1 MEYSDFDFYN
11 RFVASS
17 RIKNLTLMKHLYLVI
32 LAGGEG
38 TRLFP
43 YSNLERPKQL
53 CHIDGGDRRKD
64 TFLKRTIANFVD
76 AGFDRERVIVV
87 TSNERQA
94 DITRHQACSPGGITL
109 KNVWSIPAVYGYYGT
124 MVEATKM
131 IAESDPE
138 AIIVNTPSDH
148 FLVPD
153 YQFIEVV
160 MEAVNDAKQ
169 GYMSTVESI
178 AHDTG
183 IIVWRAKDLLKDNSF
198 DTKKLDL
205 DQLTEHFGDNYRMSV
220 GDFVWHD
227 CDTFRG
233 LYRAIEKTHIH
244 HNAILGEGKHRPD
257 NSCHHSLLYVDKGM
271 NLNISDAVEVAVVF
285 TMINDQPILMVSRL
299 NESQRIKDLADEFM
313 ENGKLTVDEVAL
325 EENNNQIL
333 YSSIV
338 NQVSFAFVGVKDY
351 TARVYR
357 RSDNGNYE
365 AEVFKRHK

>member
-11 RFVASS
+11 KFVASS
-17 RIKNLTLMKHLYLVI
+17 RIKNLTQMKHLYLVI

-53 CHIDGGDRRKD
+53 CHIDGGNRRTD

-76 AGFDRERVIVV
+76 AGFNRDRIIVV

-94 DITRHQACSPGGITL
+94 DITRHQACSPGGVAL
-109 KNVWSIPAVYGYYGT
+109 KNVWSIPAIYGYYGT

-131 IAESDPE
+131 IAESDPK
-138 AIIVNTPSDH
+138 AIVVNTPSDH

-153 YQFIEVV
+153 YQFIEVI

-169 GYMSTVESI
+169 GYVSTVESI

-183 IIVWRAKDLLKDNSF
+183 IIVWRAKDLLKSTPL
-198 DTKKLDL
+198 DTKNLDL
-205 DQLTEHFGDNYRMSV
+205 DQLMESFGDNCRMSI
-220 GDFVWHD
+220 GDFIWHD

-244 HNAILGEGKHRPD
+244 HNVILGEGNHKPD

-271 NLNISDAVEVAVVF
+271 NLNVSDTVESAIVF
-285 TMINDQPILMVSRL
+285 TMINNQPVLVISRL
-299 NESQRIKDLADEFM
+299 NESQRIKDLAEEFRMNGRLTIDEA
-313 ENGKLTVDEVAL
+313 AL
-325 EENNNQIL
+325 EANNNQIL

-338 NQVSFAFVGVKDY
+338 DQVSFAFVGVEGY
-351 TARVYR
+351 TVRVYR

-365 AEVFKRHK
+365 AEVFKRHE